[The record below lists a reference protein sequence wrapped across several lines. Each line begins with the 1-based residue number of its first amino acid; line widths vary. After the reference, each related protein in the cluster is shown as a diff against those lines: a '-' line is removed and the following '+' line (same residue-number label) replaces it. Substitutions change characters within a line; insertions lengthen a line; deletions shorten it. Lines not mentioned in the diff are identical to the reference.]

1 MTNSLT
7 NSPKPKKP
15 ELWEHQKEAIHACL
29 QNLCP
34 GQPIM
39 LQLPTG
45 SGKSRVIGEIVK
57 SLPGKCILIITAR
70 TDLVRQNRDE
80 LDGHGVYC
88 ASLEKPS
95 AIINLVN
102 IGTYHT
108 MIRMDKLVI
117 PDVVIV
123 DECHMVPEAGDYR
136 ELLARF
142 PLSCLVGLTATPY
155 RGVNHIRECGI
166 DWNTV
171 YAVTIADLIE
181 QQIIVPPV
189 SMATSNAASF
199 DSMDGKTKRNRQE
212 VTPQICIQ
220 LVQSV
225 KRHGRY
231 KNLVFCEDIKHAEE
245 TASILRSLGEKA
257 VFVVHSRM
265 SGSKRDCAYEGF
277 ASFIGRSWLV
287 NVGLVTIG
295 VNIRSIDC
303 IAILRDVLSY
313 SLLVQ
318 MIGRGLRKYLDKK
331 DCLVFDF
338 GKGTSRFGFLDSPNF
353 SKSPPG
359 QDEFLFKGCP
369 ECEANV
375 PLESQ
380 SCPHCGYEF
389 SLGDEAFSDASS
401 LSNLTT
407 ARQLISRDFLV
418 LTYDLMTEESNK
430 RGQVICWHRLKDN
443 TGAVYRAIT
452 TYAPKLANAEQRYS
466 AGKSLLT
473 FRIDRSDNLVEIV
486 G

>member
-1 MTNSLT
+1 MTNFLT
-7 NSPKPKKP
+7 NSPAPKKP
-15 ELWEHQKEAIHACL
+15 ELWKHQKEALHACL
-29 QNLCP
+29 KSLRP

-57 SLPGKCILIITAR
+57 SLPGKRILIITAR
-70 TDLVRQNRDE
+70 TDLVKQNCDE

-88 ASLEKPS
+88 ASLERLIANIK
-95 AIINLVN
+95 LVN

-108 MIRMDKLVI
+108 MIRMTELDT
-117 PDVVIV
+117 PDVIIV

-142 PLSCLVGLTATPY
+142 PQSCLVGLTATPY

-166 DWNTV
+166 DWKTV
-171 YAVTIADLIE
+171 YAVTIADLI
-181 QQIIVPPV
+181 QQKIIVPPV

-199 DSMDGKTKRNRQE
+199 DSLDGKTKRTRQE
-212 VTPQICIQ
+212 VTPQICVR

-225 KRHGRY
+225 QRHGRL
-231 KNLVFCEDIKHAEE
+231 KTLIFCEDIGHAEE
-245 TASILRSLGEKA
+245 TASILRSLGEQA
-257 VFVVHSRM
+257 VFVVHSKM
-265 SGSKRDCAYEGF
+265 SRSKRESAYQGF
-277 ASFIGRSWLV
+277 ASSNGRSWLV

-303 IAILRDVLSY
+303 IAILRDVSSY

-318 MIGRGLRKYLDKK
+318 MIGRGLRKYLNKK

-353 SKSPPG
+353 GKSPSG
-359 QDEFLFKGCP
+359 QAEFLFKGCP

-375 PLESQ
+375 PLASQ
-380 SCPHCGYEF
+380 SCPHCGFEF
-389 SLGDEAFSDASS
+389 SLDAEGLSGASS
-401 LSNLTT
+401 LSNQATD
-407 ARQLISRDFLV
+407 RQLISRDFLV
-418 LTYDLMTEESNK
+418 LTYDLMTEEPNK
-430 RGQVICWHRLKDN
+430 RGQVICSHRLKDN

-452 TYAPKLANAEQRYS
+452 TYASKLANAERRYS

-473 FRIDRSDNLVEIV
+473 YRIDRSDNLVEIIA
-486 G
+486 